1 MVEGENITRM
11 LTKRMEEVFAFEQE
25 LAKVGNQNNGCTMKK
40 IPHLRHAFY
49 LNVYG
54 RESIL
59 WSFRGNLYFSRNI
72 IVYRDRIKK
81 IKVSTV

>member
-1 MVEGENITRM
+1 M

-25 LAKVGNQNNGCTMKK
+25 LAKVGNQNSGCTMKK
-40 IPHLRHAFY
+40 IPHLRHAFC

-59 WSFRGNLYFSRNI
+59 
-72 IVYRDRIKK
+72 
-81 IKVSTV
+81 